1 MSRFQKMGRQGATLI
16 EILIAILVIVLTVL
30 GALGF
35 FSYGIGGIKTQGN
48 SRAALQQASARLDQL
63 MSADS
68 DGITPPDGN
77 IRWLSCSGSPC
88 TWTLSAAKT
97 AETVPVNALGNLRME
112 STVQWKDDPAAAG
125 IQNDMELDVKVWF
138 TLVTTDDDIH
148 RVELKTLRTP

>member
-1 MSRFQKMGRQGATLI
+1 M
-16 EILIAILVIVLTVL
+16 IAILIIVLS
-30 GALGF
+30 ALGVLSF
-35 FSYGIGGIKTQGN
+35 FNYGIAGIQKQGD
-48 SRAALQQASARLDQL
+48 SRAALQQVSARLDQL
-63 MSADS
+63 MAADGS
-68 DGITPPDGN
+68 SITPPDGN
-77 IRWLSCSGSPC
+77 VRWLSCSGSPC